1 MGGPACPISEEA
13 LAREIARVKERL
25 QHLLGMDSPPARAK
39 RERPRK
45 NGGSAK
51 PGRSKTAAKT
61 AGRKKPVS
69 AARRKQ
75 MAEHGA
81 YLGSVRPLS
90 KANRAKVKA
99 IRQKSGVQV
108 AIAHAKKLSTK

>member
-1 MGGPACPISEEA
+1 MSDFEQA
-13 LAREIARVKERL
+13 LAKEIARLKERL
-25 QHLLGMDSPPARAK
+25 EHLVGLSSAPTRAQ
-39 RERPRK
+39 RGRPRK
-45 NGGSAK
+45 KHSGAK
-51 PGRSKTAAKT
+51 LGRAKT
-61 AGRKKPVS
+61 AEKGSRRKKPVS

-99 IRQKSGVQV
+99 IRQRSGIQA
-108 AIAHAKKLSTK
+108 AIAHAKKLAAK

>member
-1 MGGPACPISEEA
+1 MSDFEQA
-13 LAREIARVKERL
+13 LAEEIARLKERL
-25 QHLLGMDSPPARAK
+25 EHLVGLSPAPARAK
-39 RERPRK
+39 RGRPRK
-45 NGGSAK
+45 KQGGAK
-51 PGRSKTAAKT
+51 PGRVKTAAKGS
-61 AGRKKPVS
+61 GRKKPVS

-99 IRQKSGVQV
+99 TRQKSGVQV
-108 AIAHAKKLSTK
+108 AIAHAKKLAGK

>member
-1 MGGPACPISEEA
+1 MSDFEQA
-13 LAREIARVKERL
+13 LAKEIARLKE
-25 QHLLGMDSPPARAK
+25 HLEHLVGMSSAPARA
-39 RERPRK
+39 RRGRPRK
-45 NGGSAK
+45 TQTGAK
-51 PGRSKTAAKT
+51 PGRPKTAEKSSR
-61 AGRKKPVS
+61 RKKPVS

-99 IRQKSGVQV
+99 IRQTSDVQA
-108 AIAHAKKLSTK
+108 AIAHAKKLSGK